1 MVFSH
6 FVILLLLGVMLLSV
20 MVAINDYKY
29 RRIPNIYLIYAV
41 AYWMVIFAAMF
52 FYLPAVDV
60 AKGLF
65 FSIIGMVLGGAFFIV
80 PYRLKQVGAGD
91 VKLVMVFGLY
101 LSMRG
106 VILTVLLGAMIGG
119 VWALYLAYRQGG
131 LKHMWYNMK
140 FMARSAY
147 LSGFQDMGW
156 DLKSDGSI
164 KMPYG
169 VALSIGAI
177 LIALEQFELH
187 WAKIQ
192 ALGLQ

>member
-6 FVILLLLGVMLLSV
+6 FIILLLIGVMVLSV

-29 RRIPNIYLIYAV
+29 RRIPNVFLLYAI
-41 AYWMVIFAAMF
+41 AYWLVIFAGMF
-52 FYLPAVDV
+52 VYLPAADV

-65 FSIIGMVLGGAFFIV
+65 FSILGMVLGGVFFIV

-106 VILTVLLGAMIGG
+106 VILAVLLGAMVGG
-119 VWALYLAYRQGG
+119 VWALVLAYKQGG

-177 LIALEQFELH
+177 LIALEQFNLH
-187 WAKIQ
+187 WQKLQ
-192 ALGLQ
+192 SLGL